1 MGLEEL
7 TLHLSSK
14 ISNISLLIICIAIP
28 IIVLI
33 GSSES
38 YSHSR
43 VNDDLEFYTVK
54 EGTSFNSILEDFE
67 LQPAQKFLLKVY
79 LRVNN
84 ISMAQ
89 AGYYH
94 LKNKSWRKFI
104 LSINKGDVVIF
115 KLEIPAGKNL
125 FEIKRILLESNL
137 NNDCNNFKC
146 LDDRYDFLEGTL
158 KPDTYFY
165 KYSDSL
171 SKILQ
176 RSQDEFFK
184 LSLNLWDEKKPKLPL
199 STLAD
204 ALILA
209 SIVEKEA
216 GNEDEKSII
225 AGVFLHRLSIGMKL
239 QADPT
244 IIYGLMPDFNGDIT
258 KANLRDKN
266 NPYNTYQI
274 PGLPPTPISTIS
286 QSSLEA
292 VILGMKND
300 YLYFVA
306 KGDGTHQ
313 FSKTYKQH
321 LEAVKKYQLN

>member
-1 MGLEEL
+1 MDLEEL

-14 ISNISLLIICIAIP
+14 KSKLSLFLLSVVISVIIT
-28 IIVLI
+28 I

-38 YSHSR
+38 FSNSR
-43 VNDDLEFYTVK
+43 VNNDIQFYTVI
-54 EGTSFNSILEDFE
+54 EGASFNSILEDFA
-67 LQPAQKFLLKVY
+67 LHPVQKFLLKVY
-79 LRVNN
+79 LKVNDIN
-84 ISMAQ
+84 MAQ
-89 AGYYH
+89 AGHYYI
-94 LKNKSWRKFI
+94 KNKSWKDFI
-104 LSINKGDVVIF
+104 ISVSQGDVIIF
-115 KLEIPAGKNL
+115 KLKIPAGKNL
-125 FEIKRILLESNL
+125 FEIKKILLQSNL

-146 LDDRYDFLEGTL
+146 LDNRYNFIEGTL

-165 KYSDSL
+165 KDSSSL
-171 SKILQ
+171 AKILQ
-176 RSQDEFFK
+176 ESQSEFFQF
-184 LSLNLWDEKKPKLPL
+184 SIDLWQERNSKLPL
-199 STLAD
+199 RNLSD

-216 GNEDEKSII
+216 GTEEEKSTI

-258 KANLRDKN
+258 KANLLDKN

-274 PGLPPTPISTIS
+274 AALPPTPISTIS

-306 KGDGTHQ
+306 KGDGTHK
-313 FSKTYKQH
+313 FSKTYKEH

>member
-1 MGLEEL
+1 
-7 TLHLSSK
+7 
-14 ISNISLLIICIAIP
+14 
-28 IIVLI
+28 
-33 GSSES
+33 
-38 YSHSR
+38 
-43 VNDDLEFYTVK
+43 
-54 EGTSFNSILEDFE
+54 
-67 LQPAQKFLLKVY
+67 
-79 LRVNN
+79 
-84 ISMAQ
+84 
-89 AGYYH
+89 
-94 LKNKSWRKFI
+94 
-104 LSINKGDVVIF
+104 
-115 KLEIPAGKNL
+115 
-125 FEIKRILLESNL
+125 
-137 NNDCNNFKC
+137 
-146 LDDRYDFLEGTL
+146 L

-165 KYSDSL
+165 KHSDSL

-176 RSQDEFFK
+176 RSQDDFFK
-184 LSLNLWDEKKPKLPL
+184 LSLNLWEKKKSNIPIKTL
-199 STLAD
+199 SD

-216 GNEDEKSII
+216 GNENEKSII

-258 KANLRDKN
+258 KANLMDKN

-274 PGLPPTPISTIS
+274 LALPPTPISTIS

-306 KGDGTHQ
+306 KGDGTHK

>member
-1 MGLEEL
+1 MEEL

-14 ISNISLLIICIAIP
+14 ISNISLLILCITIP

-54 EGTSFNSILEDFE
+54 EGASYHSIFEDFA

-79 LRVNN
+79 LRVNDIN
-84 ISMAQ
+84 MAQ
-89 AGYYH
+89 AGHYQ
-94 LKNKSWRKFI
+94 LKNKSWKKFI

-125 FEIKRILLESNL
+125 FELKKILLKSNL
-137 NNDCNNFKC
+137 DNDCNNFKC

-258 KANLRDKN
+258 KANLRDRN

-274 PGLPPTPISTIS
+274 QGLPPTPISTIS

-313 FSKTYKQH
+313 FSKTYIQH

>member
-1 MGLEEL
+1 MDLEEL

-14 ISNISLLIICIAIP
+14 KSKLSLFLLSVVISVIIT
-28 IIVLI
+28 I

-38 YSHSR
+38 FSNSR
-43 VNDDLEFYTVK
+43 VNNDIQFYTVI
-54 EGTSFNSILEDFE
+54 EGASFNSILEDFA
-67 LQPAQKFLLKVY
+67 LHTVQKFLLKVY
-79 LRVNN
+79 LKVNDIN
-84 ISMAQ
+84 MAQ
-89 AGYYH
+89 AGHYYI
-94 LKNKSWRKFI
+94 KNKSWKDFI
-104 LSINKGDVVIF
+104 ISVSQGDVIIF
-115 KLEIPAGKNL
+115 KLKIPAGKNL
-125 FEIKRILLESNL
+125 FEIKKILLQSNL

-146 LDDRYDFLEGTL
+146 LDNRYNFIEGTL

-165 KYSDSL
+165 KHSSSL
-171 SKILQ
+171 AKILQ
-176 RSQDEFFK
+176 ESQSEFFQF
-184 LSLNLWDEKKPKLPL
+184 SIDLWQERNSKLPL
-199 STLAD
+199 RNLSD

-216 GNEDEKSII
+216 GTEEEKSTI

-258 KANLRDKN
+258 KANLLDKN

-274 PGLPPTPISTIS
+274 AALPPTPISTIS

-306 KGDGTHQ
+306 KGDGTHK
-313 FSKTYKQH
+313 FSKTYKEH

>member
-1 MGLEEL
+1 MDLEEL

-14 ISNISLLIICIAIP
+14 KSKLSLFLLSVVISVIIT
-28 IIVLI
+28 I

-38 YSHSR
+38 FSNSR
-43 VNDDLEFYTVK
+43 VNNDIQFYTVI
-54 EGTSFNSILEDFE
+54 EGASFNSILEDFA
-67 LQPAQKFLLKVY
+67 LHPVQKFLLKVY
-79 LRVNN
+79 LKVNDIN
-84 ISMAQ
+84 MAQ
-89 AGYYH
+89 AGHYYI
-94 LKNKSWRKFI
+94 KNKSWKDFI
-104 LSINKGDVVIF
+104 ISVSQGDVIIF
-115 KLEIPAGKNL
+115 KLKIPAGKNL
-125 FEIKRILLESNL
+125 FEIKKILLQSNL

-146 LDDRYDFLEGTL
+146 LDNRYNFIEGTL

-165 KYSDSL
+165 KDSSSL
-171 SKILQ
+171 AKILQ
-176 RSQDEFFK
+176 ESQNEFFQF
-184 LSLNLWDEKKPKLPL
+184 SIDLWQERNSKLPL
-199 STLAD
+199 RNLSD

-216 GNEDEKSII
+216 GNEEEKSTI

-258 KANLRDKN
+258 KANLLDKN

-274 PGLPPTPISTIS
+274 AALPPTPISTIS

-306 KGDGTHQ
+306 KGDGTHK
-313 FSKTYKQH
+313 FSKTYKEH

>member
-1 MGLEEL
+1 LDLEEL

-14 ISNISLLIICIAIP
+14 KSKLSLFLLSVVISVIIM
-28 IIVLI
+28 I

-38 YSHSR
+38 FSNSR
-43 VNDDLEFYTVK
+43 VHNDIQFYTVI
-54 EGTSFNSILEDFE
+54 EGASFNSILEDFA
-67 LQPAQKFLLKVY
+67 LHPVQKFLLKVY
-79 LRVNN
+79 LKVNDIN
-84 ISMAQ
+84 MAQ
-89 AGYYH
+89 AGHYFI
-94 LKNKSWRKFI
+94 KNKSWKDFI
-104 LSINKGDVVIF
+104 ISVSQGDVVIF
-115 KLEIPAGKNL
+115 KLKIPAGKNL
-125 FEIKRILLESNL
+125 FEIKKILLQSNL

-146 LDDRYDFLEGTL
+146 LDDRYNFIEGTL

-165 KYSDSL
+165 KDSSSL
-171 SKILQ
+171 AKILQ
-176 RSQDEFFK
+176 ESQSEFFQF
-184 LSLNLWDEKKPKLPL
+184 SIDLWQERNSKLPL
-199 STLAD
+199 RNLSD

-216 GNEDEKSII
+216 GNEEEKSTI

-258 KANLRDKN
+258 KANLLDKK

-274 PGLPPTPISTIS
+274 AALPPTPISTIS

-306 KGDGTHQ
+306 KGDGTHK
-313 FSKTYKQH
+313 FSKTYKEH

>member
-1 MGLEEL
+1 
-7 TLHLSSK
+7 LSSK
-14 ISNISLLIICIAIP
+14 ISNISLFILSIVIS

-38 YSHSR
+38 FSHSR
-43 VNDDLEFYTVK
+43 VNNDLEFYSVK
-54 EGTSFNSILEDFE
+54 EGASFNSIIEEFT

-84 ISMAQ
+84 INMAQ
-89 AGYYH
+89 AGHYYI
-94 LKNKSWRKFI
+94 KNKSWKNFI
-104 LSINKGDVVIF
+104 LSVNKGDVVIF
-115 KLEIPAGKNL
+115 QLEIPAGKNL
-125 FEIKRILLESNL
+125 FEINRIFLESNL
-137 NNDCNNFKC
+137 INDCYNFKC
-146 LDDRYDFLEGTL
+146 LDNRFNFVEGTL

-165 KYSDSL
+165 KHSDSL

-176 RSQDEFFK
+176 RSQDDFFK
-184 LSLNLWDEKKPKLPL
+184 LSLDLWEKKKSNLPIKTL
-199 STLAD
+199 SD

-216 GNEDEKSII
+216 GNENEKSII

-258 KANLRDKN
+258 KANLMDKN

-274 PGLPPTPISTIS
+274 LALPPTPISTIS

-306 KGDGTHQ
+306 KGDGTHK

>member
-1 MGLEEL
+1 LEEL

-43 VNDDLEFYTVK
+43 VNDDLEFYIVK

-258 KANLRDKN
+258 KANLRDRN

-274 PGLPPTPISTIS
+274 QGLPPTPISTIS

-313 FSKTYKQH
+313 FSKTYRQH

>member
-1 MGLEEL
+1 M
-7 TLHLSSK
+7 SSK
-14 ISNISLLIICIAIP
+14 KSKLSLFLLSVVISVIII
-28 IIVLI
+28 I

-38 YSHSR
+38 FSNSR
-43 VNDDLEFYTVK
+43 VNNDIQFYTVI
-54 EGTSFNSILEDFE
+54 EGASFNSILEDFA
-67 LQPAQKFLLKVY
+67 LHPVQKILLKVY
-79 LRVNN
+79 LRVNDIN
-84 ISMAQ
+84 IAQ
-89 AGYYH
+89 AGHYYI
-94 LKNKSWRKFI
+94 KNKSWKDFI
-104 LSINKGDVVIF
+104 ISVSQGDVIIF
-115 KLEIPAGKNL
+115 KLKIPAGKNL
-125 FEIKRILLESNL
+125 FEIKKILLQSNL

-146 LDDRYDFLEGTL
+146 LDNRYNFIEGTL

-165 KYSDSL
+165 KDSSSL
-171 SKILQ
+171 AKILQ
-176 RSQDEFFK
+176 ESQSEFFQF
-184 LSLNLWDEKKPKLPL
+184 SIDLWQERNSKLPL
-199 STLAD
+199 RNLSD

-216 GNEDEKSII
+216 GTEEEKSTI

-258 KANLRDKN
+258 KANLLDKN

-274 PGLPPTPISTIS
+274 AALPPTPISTIS

-306 KGDGTHQ
+306 KGDGTHK
-313 FSKTYKQH
+313 FSKTYKEH
-321 LEAVKKYQLN
+321 LEAVTKYQLN

>member
-1 MGLEEL
+1 MDLEEL

-14 ISNISLLIICIAIP
+14 ISNISLLILCITIP

-54 EGTSFNSILEDFE
+54 EGTSFHSIFEDFA

-79 LRVNN
+79 LRVNDIN
-84 ISMAQ
+84 MAQ
-89 AGYYH
+89 AGHYYI
-94 LKNKSWRKFI
+94 KNKSWKDFI
-104 LSINKGDVVIF
+104 ISVSQGDVIIF
-115 KLEIPAGKNL
+115 KLKIPAGKNL
-125 FEIKRILLESNL
+125 FEIKKILLQSNL

-146 LDDRYDFLEGTL
+146 LDNRYNFIEGTL

-165 KYSDSL
+165 KDSSSL
-171 SKILQ
+171 AKILQ
-176 RSQDEFFK
+176 ESQSEFFQF
-184 LSLNLWDEKKPKLPL
+184 SIDLWQERNSKLPL
-199 STLAD
+199 RNLSD

-216 GNEDEKSII
+216 GNEEEKSTI

-258 KANLRDKN
+258 KANLLDKN

-274 PGLPPTPISTIS
+274 AALPPTPISTIS

-306 KGDGTHQ
+306 KGDGTHK
-313 FSKTYKQH
+313 FSKTYKAH

>member
-1 MGLEEL
+1 MDLEEL

-14 ISNISLLIICIAIP
+14 ISNISLFILSIVIS

-38 YSHSR
+38 FSHSR
-43 VNDDLEFYTVK
+43 VNNDLEFYSVK
-54 EGTSFNSILEDFE
+54 EGASFNSIIEEFT

-84 ISMAQ
+84 INMAQ
-89 AGYYH
+89 AGHYYI
-94 LKNKSWRKFI
+94 KNKSWKNFI
-104 LSINKGDVVIF
+104 LSVNKGDVVIF
-115 KLEIPAGKNL
+115 QLEIPAGKNL
-125 FEIKRILLESNL
+125 FEINRIFLESNL
-137 NNDCNNFKC
+137 INDCYNFKC
-146 LDDRYDFLEGTL
+146 LDNRFNFVEGTL

-165 KYSDSL
+165 KHSDSL

-176 RSQDEFFK
+176 RSQDDFFK
-184 LSLNLWDEKKPKLPL
+184 LSLDLWEKKKSNLPIKTL
-199 STLAD
+199 SD

-216 GNEDEKSII
+216 GNENEKSII

-258 KANLRDKN
+258 KANLMDKN

-274 PGLPPTPISTIS
+274 LALPPTPISTIS

-306 KGDGTHQ
+306 KGDGTHK

>member
-125 FEIKRILLESNL
+125 FEIKKILLESNL

-258 KANLRDKN
+258 KANLRDRN

-274 PGLPPTPISTIS
+274 QGLPPTPISTIS

-313 FSKTYKQH
+313 FSKTYRQH

>member
-1 MGLEEL
+1 MDLEVQ

-14 ISNISLLIICIAIP
+14 KSKISLFILAVVISV
-28 IIVLI
+28 IVLI
-33 GSSES
+33 GTSES
-38 YSHSR
+38 FSHSR
-43 VNDDLEFYTVK
+43 AHNDLEFYTVK
-54 EGTSFNSILEDFE
+54 EGASFNVILEDFK
-67 LQPAQKFLLKVY
+67 LKPAHIFLLKIY
-79 LRVNN
+79 LKVNN
-84 ISMAQ
+84 ITKAQ
-89 AGYYH
+89 AGHYH
-94 LKNKSWRKFI
+94 VQNKSWKNFI
-104 LSINKGDVVIF
+104 LAINKGDVVVF

-125 FEIKRILLESNL
+125 FEIKKILLKSNL
-137 NNDCNNFKC
+137 INDCNNFKC
-146 LDDRYDFLEGTL
+146 LDDRYNFIEGTL

-171 SKILQ
+171 SEILR

-184 LSLNLWDEKKPKLPL
+184 LSLNLWNKKKTELPL
-199 STLAD
+199 KTLTD

-216 GNEDEKSII
+216 GNDDEKSTI

-258 KANLRDKN
+258 KANLKDKS

-274 PGLPPTPISTIS
+274 PALPPTPISTIS

-306 KGDGTHQ
+306 KGDGTHK
-313 FSKTYKQH
+313 FSKTYKDH

>member
-1 MGLEEL
+1 
-7 TLHLSSK
+7 LSSK
-14 ISNISLLIICIAIP
+14 ISNISLFILSIVIS

-38 YSHSR
+38 FSHSR
-43 VNDDLEFYTVK
+43 VNNDLEFYSVK
-54 EGTSFNSILEDFE
+54 EGASFNSIIEEFT

-84 ISMAQ
+84 INMAQ
-89 AGYYH
+89 AGHYYI
-94 LKNKSWRKFI
+94 KNKSWKNFI
-104 LSINKGDVVIF
+104 LSVNKGDVAIF
-115 KLEIPAGKNL
+115 QLEIPAGKNL
-125 FEIKRILLESNL
+125 FEINRIFLESNL
-137 NNDCNNFKC
+137 INDCDNFNC
-146 LDDRYDFLEGTL
+146 LDNRFNFVEGTL

-165 KYSDSL
+165 KHSDSL

-176 RSQDEFFK
+176 RSQDDFFK
-184 LSLNLWDEKKPKLPL
+184 LSLDLWEKKKPNLPIKTL
-199 STLAD
+199 SD

-216 GNEDEKSII
+216 GNENEKSII

-258 KANLRDKN
+258 KANLMDKN

-274 PGLPPTPISTIS
+274 LALPPTPISTIS

-306 KGDGTHQ
+306 KGDGTHK

>member
-1 MGLEEL
+1 MDLEEL

-14 ISNISLLIICIAIP
+14 KSKLSLFLLSVVISVIIT
-28 IIVLI
+28 I

-38 YSHSR
+38 FSNSR
-43 VNDDLEFYTVK
+43 VNNDIQFYTVI
-54 EGTSFNSILEDFE
+54 EGASFNSILEDFA
-67 LQPAQKFLLKVY
+67 LHPVQKFLLKVY
-79 LRVNN
+79 LKVNDIN
-84 ISMAQ
+84 MAQ
-89 AGYYH
+89 AGHYYI
-94 LKNKSWRKFI
+94 KNKSWKDFI
-104 LSINKGDVVIF
+104 ISVSQGDVVIF
-115 KLEIPAGKNL
+115 KLKIPAGKNL
-125 FEIKRILLESNL
+125 FEIKKILLQSNL

-146 LDDRYDFLEGTL
+146 LDNRYNFIEGTL

-165 KYSDSL
+165 KDSSSL
-171 SKILQ
+171 AKILQ
-176 RSQDEFFK
+176 ESQGEFFQF
-184 LSLNLWDEKKPKLPL
+184 SIDLWQERNSKLPL
-199 STLAD
+199 RNLSD

-216 GNEDEKSII
+216 GNEEEKSTI

-258 KANLRDKN
+258 KANLLDKN

-274 PGLPPTPISTIS
+274 AALPPTPISTIS

-306 KGDGTHQ
+306 KGDGTHK
-313 FSKTYKQH
+313 FSKTYKAH

>member
-1 MGLEEL
+1 MY
-7 TLHLSSK
+7 SKKSK
-14 ISNISLLIICIAIP
+14 ISLFLFAVAISV
-28 IIVLI
+28 IVLI

-38 YSHSR
+38 FSHSR
-43 VNDDLEFYTVK
+43 VHNDLEFYSVK
-54 EGTSFNSILEDFE
+54 EGASFNTILEDFS
-67 LQPAQKFLLKVY
+67 LQPAHKFLLKIY
-79 LRVNN
+79 LRINDIN
-84 ISMAQ
+84 MAQ
-89 AGYYH
+89 AGHYH
-94 LKNKSWRKFI
+94 VKNKSWKKFI
-104 LSINKGDVVIF
+104 YSINTGDVVIY

-125 FEIKRILLESNL
+125 YEIKKILLESNL
-137 NNDCNNFKC
+137 KNDCKNFEC
-146 LDDRYDFLEGTL
+146 LDDLYNFIEGTL

-165 KYSDSL
+165 KHSDSL

-176 RSQDEFFK
+176 QSQSEFFK
-184 LSLNLWDEKKPKLPL
+184 LSLNLWYKKKYELPL
-199 STLAD
+199 KTLSD
-204 ALILA
+204 AIILA

-216 GNEDEKSII
+216 GNDDEKSTI
-225 AGVFLHRLSIGMKL
+225 AGVFLHRLTIGMKL

-258 KANLRDKN
+258 KANLKDKN

-274 PGLPPTPISTIS
+274 SSLPPTPISTIS

-306 KGDGTHQ
+306 KGDGTHK
-313 FSKTYKQH
+313 FSKTYKEH

>member
-1 MGLEEL
+1 MDLEEL

-14 ISNISLLIICIAIP
+14 KSKLSLFLLSVVISVIIT
-28 IIVLI
+28 I

-38 YSHSR
+38 FSNSR
-43 VNDDLEFYTVK
+43 VNNDIQFYTVI
-54 EGTSFNSILEDFE
+54 EGASFNSILEDFA
-67 LQPAQKFLLKVY
+67 LHPVQKFLLKVY
-79 LRVNN
+79 LRVNDIN
-84 ISMAQ
+84 MAQ
-89 AGYYH
+89 AGHYYI
-94 LKNKSWRKFI
+94 KNKSWKDFI
-104 LSINKGDVVIF
+104 ISVSQGDVIIF
-115 KLEIPAGKNL
+115 KLKIPAGKNL
-125 FEIKRILLESNL
+125 FEIKKILLQSNL

-146 LDDRYDFLEGTL
+146 LDNRYNFIEGTL

-165 KYSDSL
+165 KDSSSL
-171 SKILQ
+171 AKILQ
-176 RSQDEFFK
+176 ESQGEFFQF
-184 LSLNLWDEKKPKLPL
+184 SIDLWQERNSKLPL
-199 STLAD
+199 KNLSD

-216 GNEDEKSII
+216 GNEEEKSTI

-258 KANLRDKN
+258 KANLLDKN

-274 PGLPPTPISTIS
+274 AALPPTPISTIS

-306 KGDGTHQ
+306 KGDGTHK
-313 FSKTYKQH
+313 FSKTYKAH

>member
-125 FEIKRILLESNL
+125 FEIKKILLESNL

-258 KANLRDKN
+258 KANLRDRN

-274 PGLPPTPISTIS
+274 QGLPPTPISTIS